1 MRTLE
6 DGPQP
11 MNDLSE
17 ALLSVGE
24 TKLGIQA
31 AMSIGY
37 DTQALGLMAVAVAL
51 AGLNVALM
59 SELGVL
65 WWLPLTG
72 LTMSL
77 AIGVVAISQPEIET
91 GQNLSLAIAMNGD
104 VEARR
109 RLLLRSVAYAI
120 DANIESLAGK
130 LVLVTRATA
139 LIGLAFVLLGIAQ
152 LAPVVYDL
160 ATRMST

>member
-1 MRTLE
+1 
-6 DGPQP
+6 
-11 MNDLSE
+11 
-17 ALLSVGE
+17 
-24 TKLGIQA
+24 
-31 AMSIGY
+31 MSIGY